1 MNSLGRGLSALI
13 PDIGKSQSTAPQATK
28 NREEIAIAEIKPNPH
43 QPRKHFDE
51 VSLNELASSIKEH
64 GILQP
69 LIVSKNKSGYE
80 LIAGE
85 RRLKA
90 AKKVGLKMVPA
101 IVRDPSEQQKLEFS
115 IIENIQRSDLN
126 PIEEA
131 HAYQNLH
138 DDFSLTHEQIA
149 QKVGKNR
156 VTITNTIRLL
166 ELPVEIQEGLGKKKI
181 STGHAK
187 VLLEITDKNQQIALF
202 QKIIRENLT
211 VRRLETQIHKA
222 SPTRT
227 RAIKVN
233 HPELEYLAQEMGT
246 RLGTKVT
253 IGPKESRGR
262 IAIEYFS
269 KEELDEILRKLGE

>member
-13 PDIGKSQSTAPQATK
+13 PDISKTQSATPQAIK
-28 NREEIAIAEIKPNPH
+28 NREEIAIEKIKPNPH

-69 LIVSKNKSGYE
+69 LIVSKTKDGFE

-126 PIEEA
+126 PMEEA

-138 DDFSLTHEQIA
+138 DDFNLTHEQIA
-149 QKVGKNR
+149 KKVGKNR
-156 VTITNTIRLL
+156 ATVTNTIRLL
-166 ELPVEIQEGLGKKKI
+166 ELPAEIQEGLSKKKI
-181 STGHAK
+181 TTGHAK
-187 VLLEITDKNQQIALF
+187 VLLEITEKNQQIALY

-211 VRRLETQIHKA
+211 VRQLETNVHKS

-227 RAIKVN
+227 KAIKVN

-246 RLGTKVT
+246 RLGTKVA

-262 IAIEYFS
+262 ITIEYFS
-269 KEELDEILRKLGE
+269 KEELNEILKKLGE